1 MESAAPTASRLKERV
16 DRFKVRSLGAG
27 GIAAVKGQLGHILVQ
42 RHVTDVVIIIR
53 DVQTVM
59 IHLHKALPQHFGD
72 RFAGQLYDTISS
84 FSNRF
89 FISFLL
95 FQRFPNRGKKLL
107 LDHALSSF
115 HIL

>member
-1 MESAAPTASRLKERV
+1 MGLKVCIDGICRAHGFRLKERV

-53 DVQTVM
+53 DVQAVM

-72 RFAGQLYDTISS
+72 RFAGQLYDTNFI
-84 FSNRF
+84 F
-89 FISFLL
+89 FLFLL
-95 FQRFPNRGKKLL
+95 HIFPP
-107 LDHALSSF
+107 LSAAHESRQEAPA
-115 HIL
+115 